1 MEKTAT
7 PQEIL
12 EELNDTGVGVPDTIE
27 SVEKDELS
35 TFEEKEDQIIIN
47 QMQSAS
53 VEEYIYQF
61 KQGGRTVTGLTL
73 AGVNEAANR
82 RGNIEVEDITT
93 EDKEDSWLVIVKA
106 RDKTTN
112 TSRYGAYEQPKIYFN
127 KPDPFAYT
135 KAVHKAQRNAIKQLL
150 PVPVI
155 KKVLDYYL
163 LPQSQRK
170 QTDLVLEAPADA
182 KKNAVK
188 LAKDLRPKLRRK
200 GLDLEDLWNFVKVD
214 YNIESSEHMN
224 DAQWTQ
230 LEAELVAAKVST
242 RCFRSLVE
250 EIKAMEASS
259 EPEVVPEA
267 ESKVSEE
274 TEPETVE

>member
-1 MEKTAT
+1 MNETTGT

-12 EELNDTGVGVPDTIE
+12 EELNEISPTETTDLAAQDPI
-27 SVEKDELS
+27 S
-35 TFEEKEDQIIIN
+35 TFEEKEDQVIIN

-61 KQGGRTVTGLTL
+61 KQAGRMVTGLTL

-82 RGNIEVEDITT
+82 RGNIEVEDITV
-93 EDKEDSWLVIVKA
+93 EEKDESWLVTVKA

-112 TSRYGAYEQPKIYFN
+112 TSRYGAYEQPKIFYN

-163 LPQSQRK
+163 QPQSERK
-170 QTDLVLEAPADA
+170 KTDLVLEAPVDS

-200 GLDLEDLWNFVKVD
+200 GLELEDLWNFVKID
-214 YNIESSEHMN
+214 YNIESSESM
-224 DAQWTQ
+224 DDSQWAQ
-230 LEAELVAAKVST
+230 LEAELIAAKVST
-242 RCFRSLVE
+242 RCFRELVHEIQQTLVTPSESEDPRPDEEVE
-250 EIKAMEASS
+250 EKEDA
-259 EPEVVPEA
+259 
-267 ESKVSEE
+267 
-274 TEPETVE
+274 

>member
-1 MEKTAT
+1 MSTNT
-7 PQEIL
+7 EIL
-12 EELNDTGVGVPDTIE
+12 NELNEIPTDLPEVVDLPAQNE
-27 SVEKDELS
+27 VSA
-35 TFEEKEDQIIIN
+35 FEQKEDEIIIN

-53 VEEYIYQF
+53 VEEYIYTF

-73 AGVNEAANR
+73 AGINEAANR

-93 EDKEDSWLVIVKA
+93 TEKEDSWLVIVKA
-106 RDKTTN
+106 RDEITN

-163 LPQSQRK
+163 LPQSDRK
-170 QTDLVLEAPADA
+170 KKDLVLEDPIDS
-182 KKNAVK
+182 KKNAIK

-200 GLDLEDLWNFVKVD
+200 DLEIEDLWDFVKIE
-214 YNIESSEHMN
+214 YNIESSENMN
-224 DAQWTQ
+224 DAQWAQ
-230 LEAELVAAKVST
+230 LEAELIAAKVSA
-242 RCFRSLVE
+242 RCFRALVTDIKDLKNIKDIK
-250 EIKAMEASS
+250 EI
-259 EPEVVPEA
+259 PEVGEGIDSPEVG
-267 ESKVSEE
+267 E
-274 TEPETVE
+274 

>member
-1 MEKTAT
+1 MQETTVT

-12 EELNDTGVGVPDTIE
+12 EELNEISPNETTDLAAQDPI
-27 SVEKDELS
+27 S
-35 TFEEKEDQIIIN
+35 TFEEKEDQVIIN

-61 KQGGRTVTGLTL
+61 KQGGRMVTGLTL

-82 RGNIEVEDITT
+82 RGNIEVEDITV
-93 EDKEDSWLVIVKA
+93 EEKDESWLVTVKA
-106 RDKTTN
+106 RDKSTN

-163 LPQSQRK
+163 QPQSERK
-170 QTDLVLEAPADA
+170 KKDLILEAPVDS

-200 GLDLEDLWNFVKVD
+200 GLELEDLWNFVKVD
-214 YNIESSEHMN
+214 YNIESSESMN
-224 DAQWTQ
+224 DSQWAQ
-230 LEAELVAAKVST
+230 LEAELIAAKVST
-242 RCFRSLVE
+242 RCFRELVHEIQNSTMDETPDIEDPQPE
-250 EIKAMEASS
+250 E
-259 EPEVVPEA
+259 EVEV
-267 ESKVSEE
+267 E
-274 TEPETVE
+274 TDA

>member
-1 MEKTAT
+1 MNETTGT

-12 EELNDTGVGVPDTIE
+12 EELNEISPTETTDLAAQDPI
-27 SVEKDELS
+27 S
-35 TFEEKEDQIIIN
+35 TFEEKEDQVIIN

-61 KQGGRTVTGLTL
+61 KQAGRMVTGLTL

-82 RGNIEVEDITT
+82 RGNIEVEDITV
-93 EDKEDSWLVIVKA
+93 EEKDESWLVTVKA

-112 TSRYGAYEQPKIYFN
+112 TSRYGAYEQPKIFYN

-163 LPQSQRK
+163 QPQSERK
-170 QTDLVLEAPADA
+170 KTDLVLEAPVDS

-200 GLDLEDLWNFVKVD
+200 GLELEDLWNFVKID
-214 YNIESSEHMN
+214 YNIESSESM
-224 DAQWTQ
+224 DDSQWAQ
-230 LEAELVAAKVST
+230 LEAELIAAKVST
-242 RCFRSLVE
+242 RCFRELVHEIQQTLVTPSESEDPQVE
-250 EIKAMEASS
+250 E
-259 EPEVVPEA
+259 EV
-267 ESKVSEE
+267 EE
-274 TEPETVE
+274 KEDA

>member
-1 MEKTAT
+1 MNETTGT

-12 EELNDTGVGVPDTIE
+12 EELNEISPNETTDLTSQDPI
-27 SVEKDELS
+27 S
-35 TFEEKEDQIIIN
+35 TFEEKEDQVIIN

-61 KQGGRTVTGLTL
+61 KQGGRMVTGLTL

-82 RGNIEVEDITT
+82 RGNIEVEDITV
-93 EDKEDSWLVIVKA
+93 EEKDESWLVTVKA

-112 TSRYGAYEQPKIYFN
+112 TSRYGAYEQPKIFYN

-163 LPQSQRK
+163 QPQSERK
-170 QTDLVLEAPADA
+170 KKDLVLETPVDS

-200 GLDLEDLWNFVKVD
+200 GLELEDLWNFVKID
-214 YNIESSEHMN
+214 YNIESSESM
-224 DAQWTQ
+224 DDSQWAQ
-230 LEAELVAAKVST
+230 LEAELIAAKVST
-242 RCFRSLVE
+242 RCFRGLVHEIQQNLVPSSEAEDPQPEEEVE
-250 EIKAMEASS
+250 EKED
-259 EPEVVPEA
+259 
-267 ESKVSEE
+267 
-274 TEPETVE
+274 VE